1 MNESRKRLDPV
12 PIDARTGIAALF
24 QTSPLVALGEAHWVE
39 EQHALI
45 RELLFDAQFSETVDD
60 IVVEFGNALHQPAL
74 DRYLAGEDVLE
85 SELHRVW
92 SECIGGA
99 GNRVFESPV
108 YAAFFHAVRI
118 SRERRRSDSPR
129 VLLGDPPFDWETFRP
144 RRDGVAELAR
154 ALRRRD
160 EFFAEVVER
169 NVLAPG
175 RRALLLAGPLHFSR
189 RSESVEGNAVQRLE
203 RTHGRCCTVVLP
215 HYLFPDVVRRRSA
228 EAATLEHRLASW
240 PRPVLAQIQ
249 GTWLGEIDA
258 TLLFGDTAIR
268 IEPDGSRVEVH
279 TPFLDEAGVPT
290 DDVTLGEVADTYLY
304 LGPSRSLTLL
314 PPT

>member
-1 MNESRKRLDPV
+1 LNESRRSLDPV
-12 PIDARTGIAALF
+12 PIDARTGITALF
-24 QTSPLVALGEAHWVE
+24 RTSRLIALGEAHRVAQ
-39 EQHALI
+39 QHALI
-45 RELLFDAQFSETVDD
+45 RELLFDAQFSETIDD
-60 IVVEFGNALHQPAL
+60 IVVEFGNALHQPVL
-74 DRYLAGEDVLE
+74 DRYLAGEEVPE
-85 SELHRVW
+85 SQLRPVW

-108 YAAFFHAVRI
+108 YPAFFHAVRS
-118 SRERRRSDSPR
+118 SRKRRRSESPR
-129 VLLGDPPFDWETFRP
+129 VLLGDPPFDWDAFR
-144 RRDGVAELAR
+144 RRSAGVAELAR

-169 NVLAPG
+169 NVLALG
-175 RRALLLAGPLHFSR
+175 RRALLLAGSLHFSR

-203 RTHGRCCTVVLP
+203 RAHGRCCTVVLP
-215 HYLFPDVVRRRSA
+215 HYLFRDVVQRRPA
-228 EAATLEHRLASW
+228 EAAVLERRLASW
-240 PRPVLAQIQ
+240 PRPVLAAIR

-279 TPFLDEAGVPT
+279 TPLLDENGVPSAQ
-290 DDVTLGEVADTYLY
+290 VTLGEVADTYLY
-304 LGPSRSLTLL
+304 LGPSRSLTLV